1 MDGPV
6 LNKSRDLSLDF
17 LKGFSMVLVVF
28 FHNLQLNP
36 ASVLDNIF
44 VLLANTAVPVFFFG
58 VRRAFLSPAF
68 YLEKPCA
75 PYFAVLFSH
84 DWLEGDLLSGL
95 LLFGC
100 PFPGLQT
107 GSADLPVF
115 IWGSGGDSKRPYVV
129 YRCHA
134 DGTFDGAGPS
144 CLHGAG

>member
-44 VLLANTAVPVFFFG
+44 VLLANTAVPVFFLVSGALFFH
-58 VRRAFLSPAF
+58 RPFTWKNHARHILQF
-68 YLEKPCA
+68 YLAMIVWK
-75 PYFAVLFSH
+75 
-84 DWLEGDLLSGL
+84 DLLSGL